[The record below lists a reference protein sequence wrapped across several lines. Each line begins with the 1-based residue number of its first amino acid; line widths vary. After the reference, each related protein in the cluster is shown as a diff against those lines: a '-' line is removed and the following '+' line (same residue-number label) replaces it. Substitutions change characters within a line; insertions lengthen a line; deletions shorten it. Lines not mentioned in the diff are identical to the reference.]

1 MLGSMRGS
9 QNCVQGFDGMMAPSA
24 LARTAVNRR
33 TFMAGI
39 FSSPENRHHDHVNV
53 EVDEFGR
60 QHGDP

>member
-1 MLGSMRGS
+1 
-9 QNCVQGFDGMMAPSA
+9 
-24 LARTAVNRR
+24 
-33 TFMAGI
+33 MAGI

>member
-1 MLGSMRGS
+1 
-9 QNCVQGFDGMMAPSA
+9 MMAPSA

-33 TFMAGI
+33 KVMAGHLL
-39 FSSPENRHHDHVNV
+39 PRLKTGHHDHVNV